1 MISGK
6 CRGTTDTP
14 VMDKQG
20 KLLTTEA
27 EQDAR
32 WAEHFSEVLNR
43 PPPPTAADVQEA
55 ETDLDVTTTPLDKE
69 EIIAAIKSLRNGKS
83 PGPDNL
89 NAELFKAS
97 RAFTTTLHA
106 E

>member
-55 ETDLDVTTTPLDKE
+55 ETDLDVTTKGEVKALQSDKLL
-69 EIIAAIKSLRNGKS
+69 AVK
-83 PGPDNL
+83 
-89 NAELFKAS
+89 
-97 RAFTTTLHA
+97 
-106 E
+106 